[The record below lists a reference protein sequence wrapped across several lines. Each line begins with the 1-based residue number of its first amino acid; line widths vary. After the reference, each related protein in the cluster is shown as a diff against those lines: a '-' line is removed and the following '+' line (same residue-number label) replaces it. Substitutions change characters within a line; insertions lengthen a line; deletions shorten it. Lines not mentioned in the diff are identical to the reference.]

1 MSAIMVTQDVKDMR
15 CTSFEY
21 WWVTC
26 PPKMSV
32 IQMRSLL
39 TSDEGEYVRIKVN
52 VECDT
57 AVCRMAR
64 SPSEDAKW

>member
-1 MSAIMVTQDVKDMR
+1 ML
-15 CTSFEY
+15 
-21 WWVTC
+21 
-26 PPKMSV
+26 V

-57 AVCRMAR
+57 AVSEWLEAPQKTPNGDPGITRLH
-64 SPSEDAKW
+64 PSLRWRKLNREYVEV

>member
-1 MSAIMVTQDVKDMR
+1 MA
-15 CTSFEY
+15 
-21 WWVTC
+21 C
-26 PPKMSV
+26 PPKMLV

-39 TSDEGEYVRIKVN
+39 TFDESECVRIKVN

-64 SPSEDAKW
+64 SPSEDAKR